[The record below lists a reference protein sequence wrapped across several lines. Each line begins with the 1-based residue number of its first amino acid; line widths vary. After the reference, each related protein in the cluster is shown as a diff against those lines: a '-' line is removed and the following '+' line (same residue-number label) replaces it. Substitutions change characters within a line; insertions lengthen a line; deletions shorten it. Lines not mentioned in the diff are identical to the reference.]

1 MKSIVSRL
9 APALV
14 VNVWA
19 LPVFAQ
25 GNVGREFYGHHDWGF
40 GAMLFG
46 GLMMV
51 AFWGGI
57 IVLIV
62 FVVRGLGGGGPGRDD
77 RAIGRQSA
85 LDILQE
91 RYARGEIDH
100 DEFERRKQLLAE

>member
-1 MKSIVSRL
+1 MKSIISWLVPML
-9 APALV
+9 A
-14 VNVWA
+14 VNIWA

-25 GNVGREFYGHHDWGF
+25 GLGGREYYGHHDWGV
-40 GAMLFG
+40 GAMEFG
-46 GLMMV
+46 GLMMI

-62 FVVRGLGGGGPGRDD
+62 LSVRWFGGAARHD
-77 RAIGRQSA
+77 RPAVSRTA

-100 DEFERRKQLLAE
+100 DEFEQRKQLLTE

>member
-1 MKSIVSRL
+1 MKSIISRL
-9 APALV
+9 APVLA

-25 GNVGREFYGHHDWGF
+25 ADVGRGLYEHHDF
-40 GAMLFG
+40 GVGMMLFG
-46 GLMMV
+46 GLMMI

-62 FVVRGLGGGGPGRDD
+62 FVVRGLSGGGSTRRD
-77 RAIGRQSA
+77 RQAGSQAA

-100 DEFERRKQLLAE
+100 DEFERRKQLLTE